1 MSSYIEPHELE
12 TPSDALNDIPTN
24 IDFSTEVK
32 ADRLSLLSLIT
43 MYGSFALV
51 IVMLTI
57 IVSAKVSQFI
67 WIYAPLTLGVGSFI
81 TRRLLARKLF
91 DFASVF
97 YVITLVVAL
106 SVGMLDKDPQAIQIV
121 PYLFVMV
128 IFVGGLLIRPQVT
141 LLLALVCAVLIATI
155 PAISLGGW
163 DFFGPHQFFAI
174 ILVFMS
180 ALLSIQATGELYS
193 VTEWALLNYRKESQ
207 TNLALFENREKLQR
221 SLKRSEVLADE
232 LSQSN
237 VELEEARKLAEAAK
251 NFRGQFLANM
261 SHELRTPLN
270 AIIGFSETMLKFPI
284 MYDNEEL
291 PEAYKADLNQIF
303 NSGRQLLHLIND
315 ILDLARVDAGKL
327 EIYMQRV
334 QLRPVLD
341 AVMGTARG
349 LLGDKPVELKA
360 NIPDPLP
367 EVWADESR
375 VRQVLLNLYSNATKF
390 TNEGSITL
398 TVQEVP
404 EGVQFSV
411 SDTGAGIPKDQFDV
425 IFEEFRQVR
434 GQTRPT
440 QAGSGLGLP
449 ISRRLLEL
457 MNGRIWLESEMG
469 KGSTFYFILQPYQK
483 SKFETME
490 TSGLPLDSASSST
503 IQTPQEA

>member
-1 MSSYIEPHELE
+1 MRNKFLP
-12 TPSDALNDIPTN
+12 
-24 IDFSTEVK
+24 F
-32 ADRLSLLSLIT
+32 
-43 MYGSFALV
+43 
-51 IVMLTI
+51 
-57 IVSAKVSQFI
+57 
-67 WIYAPLTLGVGSFI
+67 
-81 TRRLLARKLF
+81 
-91 DFASVF
+91 VF
-97 YVITLVVAL
+97 VV
-106 SVGMLDKDPQAIQIV
+106 
-121 PYLFVMV
+121 V
-128 IFVGGLLIRPQVT
+128 IFVGGLMIRPQFT
-141 LLLALVCAVLIATI
+141 LVLALICSVLTLFV
-155 PAISLGGW
+155 PFLSTGEWG
-163 DFFGPHQFFAI
+163 FFGAPQFFAI
-174 ILVFMS
+174 ILMFIS

-193 VTEWALLNYRKESQ
+193 VTEWALLNYRKENQ
-207 TNLALFENREKLQR
+207 TNKALFENREKLQR

-237 VELEEARKLAEAAK
+237 IELEEARKAAEAAK

-291 PEAYKADLNQIF
+291 PLAYQADLTQIF

-334 QLRPVLD
+334 QLKPIID
-341 AVMGTARG
+341 AAMGTARG

-360 NIPDPLP
+360 NLPDELP
-367 EVWADESR
+367 EVWADETR

-398 TVQEVP
+398 TVKEIGD
-404 EGVQFSV
+404 GVQFSLT
-411 SDTGAGIPKDQFDV
+411 DTGAGIPADQFDV

-449 ISRRLLEL
+449 ISKRLLDL
-457 MNGRIWLESEMG
+457 MNGRIWLESEVG
-469 KGSTFYFILQPYQK
+469 KGSTFHFVLQPYQK

-490 TSGLPLDSASSST
+490 TASLTHDGSSSAT
-503 IQTPQEA
+503 IQTPLEA